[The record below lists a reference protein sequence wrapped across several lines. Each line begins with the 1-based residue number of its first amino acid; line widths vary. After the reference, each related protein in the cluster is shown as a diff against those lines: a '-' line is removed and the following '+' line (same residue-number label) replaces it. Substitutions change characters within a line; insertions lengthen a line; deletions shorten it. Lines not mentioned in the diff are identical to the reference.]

1 MLHPA
6 IDLKLVSPDIGYGVF
21 ATQDIPK
28 GTIIWALDPLDQI
41 IDQGKAKSM
50 KEPSESV
57 LHRYSW
63 INGNGDRI
71 LCWDFGRFM
80 NHSCEPNSVGP
91 GKLEFEIAVRD
102 IKAGEEVVCDYGS
115 FNLEEPLDCAC
126 GSAQC
131 RGRIS
136 PEDVDHVAPKLD
148 ELVRAA
154 FREIPNVTQPLW
166 GLVQKYRLQ
175 IERGIAQPSHLPSLL
190 ENRWPRVPVAAPAA
204 RARRASR

>member
-1 MLHPA
+1 VLHPA

-28 GTIIWALDPLDQI
+28 GTITWALDPLDQI
-41 IDQGKAKSM
+41 IDQGKAKAI
-50 KEPSESV
+50 KEPSEAQ
-57 LHRYSW
+57 LKRYSW
-63 INGNGDRI
+63 VNGSGDRI

-126 GSAQC
+126 GCPSC

-136 PEDVDHVAPKLD
+136 PEDIENVAPKLD
-148 ELVRAA
+148 SLVRSA
-154 FREIPNVTQPLW
+154 FRDISEVSQPLW
-166 GLVQKYRLQ
+166 NLVQKWRLQ
-175 IERGIAQPSHLPSLL
+175 IERGIAQPTHLPSLL
-190 ENRWPRVPVAAPAA
+190 ENRWPRVAVAAPA
-204 RARRASR
+204 RQRRASR